1 MKRTKRILIILL
13 WVTWNSLG
21 EEMPPIEWLMELGVQ
36 WGCSGIFL
44 VVNLLP
50 LLYPSDG
57 THSLHNPRYL
67 KVQNFPSHTNNNTQH
82 KENPKGSVFNQ
93 WPRFQLQERKIKGRK
108 FQVYIIWKVEGSR
121 KAYFCKRMKRTQYTW
136 ATPGNEIYDVCVC
149 VCWWRESNQRMQAKA
164 RERRM
169 MIQNSKILRPSNPS
183 STTPLSLVPDNGH
196 EQFKT
201 SSFLVFQ

>member
-1 MKRTKRILIILL
+1 
-13 WVTWNSLG
+13 
-21 EEMPPIEWLMELGVQ
+21 MPPIEWLMELGVQ

-67 KVQNFPSHTNNNTQH
+67 KVQSFPSHTNNNTQH